1 MIKII
6 DILHFLKEANIPYEY
21 YGKMEIVFNS
31 FCALNSLKANSITW
45 AGSLEKVDIDELNKI
60 EGLVLVAEKGDAIDN
75 AAFSIVYV
83 ENVRRTYFRIV
94 SKFFG
99 HMDQENREKIIEAT
113 AVVETKMIGQNV
125 YVGHHSYV
133 GPEVILGNNVEILY
147 NVSIQGKVV
156 IGDFTKI
163 ESGTV
168 IGAVGFGYYK
178 DEEGNPIAIPHLGRV
193 VIGSHVTIGANNTIS
208 RGCLAD
214 TVIEDYVKT
223 DNLCHIAHNDHIGK
237 RTMLAA
243 GVVISGSTTIE
254 ENVWLA
260 PGTLVIDG
268 VCIENNA
275 FTGIGAVVTKNVS
288 KGKVVAGIPAKTLR
302 DRYD

>member
-1 MIKII
+1 
-6 DILHFLKEANIPYEY
+6 
-21 YGKMEIVFNS
+21 
-31 FCALNSLKANSITW
+31 LKANSITW

-99 HMDQENREKIIEAT
+99 HMDHENREKIIEAT

-133 GPEVILGNNVEILY
+133 GPEVILGNNVEILH

-178 DEEGNPIAIPHLGRV
+178 DEEGNPIAIPHLGGV

-214 TVIEDYVKT
+214 TVIEDYEKT
-223 DNLCHIAHNDHIGK
+223 DNL
-237 RTMLAA
+237 
-243 GVVISGSTTIE
+243 
-254 ENVWLA
+254 
-260 PGTLVIDG
+260 
-268 VCIENNA
+268 
-275 FTGIGAVVTKNVS
+275 
-288 KGKVVAGIPAKTLR
+288 
-302 DRYD
+302 